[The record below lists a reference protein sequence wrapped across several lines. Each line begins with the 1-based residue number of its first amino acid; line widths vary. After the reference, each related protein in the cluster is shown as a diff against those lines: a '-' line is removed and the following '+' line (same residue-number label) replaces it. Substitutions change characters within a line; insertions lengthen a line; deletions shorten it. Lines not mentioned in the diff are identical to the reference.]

1 MTKKK
6 LSVRRKRASYPKI
19 NIRKSRL
26 VWIFGTALIFAI
38 FLISAVRLNRGFF
51 QDISMQLHDRMKSFG
66 RSSGVPEEFGGH
78 RILSNNLGVINGNI
92 VALSDVS
99 FESITFGGKKISSRA
114 HNFSN
119 PGMKSCGTKAIIY
132 NIGGYDYKIES
143 CRETILQGNLDEK
156 IISAD
161 VARNGIHALIT
172 QSGEYLSQMS
182 VFCRDKVEKYKY
194 SFCDFYICDVAL
206 QPNGKGAAVCG
217 MSSSKGQ
224 ICSVVYVFDLN
235 SLDPI
240 YTCEFEGNMIISV
253 DYLSNGSL
261 VAVGE
266 KSSVI
271 INVGKKDKK
280 EITYSPRTI
289 KCMDINKKRGIA
301 YCLVLS
307 DKNKTSNLLV
317 TGKEGEVRLNI
328 EIGHA
333 FDDIMY
339 DNDKIY
345 GIENK
350 KLFIYDISGELQK
363 EIDTGNTLEKIIK
376 AENSRVF
383 MLSGKS
389 IMEIKI

>member
-6 LSVRRKRASYPKI
+6 LSVKRKRASYPKI
-19 NIRKSRL
+19 NIRKSSL
-26 VWIFGTALIFAI
+26 IWILGTAVIFII
-38 FLISAVRLNRGFF
+38 FLICAVWLNKGFF
-51 QDISMQLHDRMKSFG
+51 QDISIQLHDRMKSFG
-66 RSSGVPEEFGGH
+66 RSSGSPEEFEGH
-78 RILSNNLGVINGNI
+78 RIFSNNLGVINGNI
-92 VALSDVS
+92 AVLSDVS

-119 PGMKSCGTKAIIY
+119 PGMKSCGTKAIAY

-143 CRETILQGNLDEK
+143 CCETILQGNLDEK

-161 VARNGIHALIT
+161 VARNGTHALIT

-194 SFCDFYICDVAL
+194 SFSDFYICDVAL
-206 QPNGKGAAVCG
+206 QPDGKGSAVCG
-217 MSSSKGQ
+217 LSSSKGQ
-224 ICSVVYVFDLN
+224 ICSVVYVFDLD
-235 SLDPI
+235 SLDPV
-240 YTCEFEGNMIISV
+240 YTCELEGNMVVSV

-271 INVGKKDKK
+271 IDIGRKDKK
-280 EITYSPRTI
+280 EIMYFPRVVR
-289 KCMDINKKRGIA
+289 CMDIDKKRGIA

-307 DKNKTSNLLV
+307 DKNKISNLLV
-317 TGKEGEVRLNI
+317 TGREGETRLDV
-328 EIGHA
+328 EIDHA

-339 DNDKIY
+339 NDNKIY

-350 KLFIYDISGELQK
+350 KLFIYDISGKLQK
-363 EIDTGNTLEKIIK
+363 EIDTGSSLEKIIK
-376 AENSRVF
+376 TENSKVF
-383 MLSGKS
+383 VLSGKS
-389 IMEIKI
+389 IEEIKI